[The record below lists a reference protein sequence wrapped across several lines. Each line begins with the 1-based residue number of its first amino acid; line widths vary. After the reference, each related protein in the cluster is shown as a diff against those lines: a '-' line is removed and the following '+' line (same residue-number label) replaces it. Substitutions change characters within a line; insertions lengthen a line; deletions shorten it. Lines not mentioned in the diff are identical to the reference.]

1 MMRLDR
7 NQQGSAL
14 LTALFLIVV
23 VAALGVTA
31 MRLGNDQRHTS
42 TLEVLQ
48 MRATFAAHAGLEYW
62 TRRAFA
68 NNNIPCS
75 SDRINLN
82 PGDRL
87 DGFSVQASCTRIQ
100 MGTQVV
106 YDITAVATHGVYGDP
121 DFVSRRLRRRV
132 TNMDPSNAGWQSG
145 Y

>member
-1 MMRLDR
+1 
-7 NQQGSAL
+7 L

-23 VAALGVTA
+23 VAALGVAA
-31 MRLGNDQRHTS
+31 MRLGNDQRHSS

-68 NNNIPCS
+68 NNTIPCA
-75 SDRINLN
+75 SDPINFN

-100 MGTQVV
+100 MGAQVV
-106 YDITAVATHGVYGDP
+106 YEITAEATHGVYGNP
-121 DFVSRRLRRRV
+121 DFVRRSLRRRV
-132 TNMDPSNAGWQSG
+132 TNMDPGNVGWQSS